1 MAPLHYLRREKRE
14 EKRKRRKFYIYP
26 DVTHTHAL
34 MYIYICHI
42 IAYLYLHAK
51 CMYKYMCSLCLCP
64 VFPPS
69 SKSEEAILWL
79 RLVLSLAEENPR
91 GGEVWLQSARGHQE
105 RWYSRQLTARGG
117 ALLATKR
124 LAIF

>member
-1 MAPLHYLRREKRE
+1 MG
-14 EKRKRRKFYIYP
+14 KFTYADSDAYEYARAH
-26 DVTHTHAL
+26 VHTHAHTHAL
-34 MYIYICHI
+34 MYVYIYICISLH
-42 IAYLYLHAK
+42 YLYLHAK
-51 CMYKYMCSLCLCP
+51 CMYKYMCFLCLCP